1 MKARLHWLT
10 RLRLGALAPQPLTA
24 AIAVTLAVLVM
35 AGAWTAALTAM
46 EPELDAWHLVLALLL
61 ATAIVLAGY
70 FPIHIRYHT
79 KIELT
84 TPQQLILAV
93 LAPSPLA
100 GLAAGGAMLLKG
112 ILTRAERQ
120 NTWSDI
126 LTSAGRWV
134 VLGSACS
141 LIAHDPALIG
151 LGQPVVLLSTALLM
165 FVGDI
170 LTSAFELAPMT
181 GEPYPLL
188 VRELFADAGLAECA
202 QYLLGIVGVLAVRQ
216 AAWALPML
224 ALPAAVVYYAF
235 KTNKEMHS
243 STRLLLENMSDS
255 VDMRDPY
262 TGGHSRRVAELCGRI
277 LREMNISGVEA
288 NLILSAARVHDIGK
302 MGLPDA
308 ILLKAGAL
316 TPAEH
321 ALLRT
326 HAARG
331 AELLARYPDFARGAS
346 VVRHHH
352 ERWDGRGYPDGL
364 KDFAIPFGS
373 RVIAV
378 ADGFDA
384 MTSDRPYRP
393 SLGFQRACGVLREER
408 GRQWDPAVVDAC
420 LRALEQPVEQLRS
433 APTLAGWASRP
444 VNV

>member
-1 MKARLHWLT
+1 
-10 RLRLGALAPQPLTA
+10 
-24 AIAVTLAVLVM
+24 
-35 AGAWTAALTAM
+35 
-46 EPELDAWHLVLALLL
+46 
-61 ATAIVLAGY
+61 
-70 FPIHIRYHT
+70 
-79 KIELT
+79 
-84 TPQQLILAV
+84 
-93 LAPSPLA
+93 
-100 GLAAGGAMLLKG
+100 
-112 ILTRAERQ
+112 
-120 NTWSDI
+120 
-126 LTSAGRWV
+126 
-134 VLGSACS
+134 
-141 LIAHDPALIG
+141 
-151 LGQPVVLLSTALLM
+151 
-165 FVGDI
+165 
-170 LTSAFELAPMT
+170 
-181 GEPYPLL
+181 L

-326 HAARG
+326 HAAGG

-346 VVRHHH
+346 VSSRALGWQGLPGRVEGLRHSIWQSRDCRR
-352 ERWDGRGYPDGL
+352 RWLRRHDLGPAVPSQFGFSASVWRPARRARPAVGPGRGGCVSARAGATRRATAQRTHARGL
-364 KDFAIPFGS
+364 GESPRQRIS
-373 RVIAV
+373 RTRQ
-378 ADGFDA
+378 FC
-384 MTSDRPYRP
+384 
-393 SLGFQRACGVLREER
+393 SL
-408 GRQWDPAVVDAC
+408 
-420 LRALEQPVEQLRS
+420 
-433 APTLAGWASRP
+433 
-444 VNV
+444 